1 MSQNIGEI
9 QNLALPFAKALNYQG
24 IGFGYHNISISP

>member
-9 QNLALPFAKALNYQG
+9 QNLALPFAKAFNYQG
-24 IGFGYHNISISP
+24 IGFGYHNTSTFP